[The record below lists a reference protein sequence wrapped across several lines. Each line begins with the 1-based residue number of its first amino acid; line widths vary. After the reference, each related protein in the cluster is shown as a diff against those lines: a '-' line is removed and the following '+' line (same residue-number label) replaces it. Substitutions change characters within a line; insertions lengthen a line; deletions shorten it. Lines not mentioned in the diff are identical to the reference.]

1 MAEIKCWLIHF
12 DGRLWTDPDSAPPRE
27 VEMAEI
33 KCWLIHFDGRLWT
46 DPDGA
51 PRCFASE
58 AAAESEAQACAEYAA
73 FMLGRDNVASWSVRE
88 FRLVPALAR
97 EVQRLTAERDDARE
111 MTHAALDDIGAPGD
125 RSVPPWERIGRIA
138 PLGQEPTT

>member
-1 MAEIKCWLIHF
+1 MSDIESTVNEVLRL
-12 DGRLWTDPDSAPPRE
+12 DGEATKAP
-27 VEMAEI
+27 
-33 KCWLIHFDGRLWT
+33 W
-46 DPDGA
+46 A
-51 PRCFASE
+51 PRYYTAKDMTDLRAIVADLVNDGVGVRFHFVSDHADSDRITGASGNGPTSE
-58 AAAESEAQACAEYAA
+58 ANAALIAYYRTAA
-73 FMLGRDNVASWSVRE
+73 
-88 FRLVPALAR
+88 PQLAR